1 MPVVTFATVD
11 NAAAD
16 RFMAYSEVC
25 MFMHGEVFNGMREG
39 CCRRRETQK
48 AHFELTG
55 PKVAQK
61 SIAFLKDAFGTLN
74 DSPGFPLYVAARIV
88 FAQMKTTMS
97 FLFNHLSGFFR
108 SSRESHFDFFPR
120 VGRIRNMEGNEI
132 SSRAS
137 ANVVLSV

>member
-1 MPVVTFATVD
+1 MLQASR
-11 NAAAD
+11 NA
-16 RFMAYSEVC
+16 
-25 MFMHGEVFNGMREG
+25 
-39 CCRRRETQK
+39 K

-108 SSRESHFDFFPR
+108 SSRESHFDFFLR
-120 VGRIRNMEGNEI
+120 FGRIRNMEGNEI

-137 ANVVLSV
+137 AKVVLSVETVLNITFESLW